1 VSASK
6 DKKVPKPNV
15 HSVCGSL
22 TVDRY
27 RPALNPTEFQSLP
40 ENYQDTIVA
49 EVFRERF
56 LNPIT
61 SARRDANADW
71 PFEWFVAVEQ
81 ELGIYRKDKS
91 LLHMVPGDENGA
103 PCPDEATIRL
113 LGDAYRHA
121 MFGVINP
128 FDIPDD
134 YSEQKPWDI
143 DDPGDGVLL
152 IDSWT
157 YPMVE
162 MFLDL
167 PAGRGKTADSPM
179 IGYQLWVGYE
189 ASISGDIAV
198 APVLEKGDTFTEE
211 DMVHL
216 PAVDVIVALF
226 GPQKPKGRR
235 PKFAPSKP
243 PSYGKYDLY
252 QLHRVQVAADE
263 LEADVAEPIQA
274 IQRLNAECYSVL
286 GQSEDAVRIN
296 DAAAWIVEREDAR
309 KRRWNQ
315 KNVAPVTFIPAP
327 APEETAAE

>member
-1 VSASK
+1 MSASK
-6 DKKVPKPNV
+6 DKPTV

-49 EVFRERF
+49 ECFRQRF
-56 LNPIT
+56 LNKVT
-61 SARRDANADW
+61 GARHDANAEW
-71 PFEWFVAVEQ
+71 PFEWFIAVEQ
-81 ELGIYRKDKS
+81 ELGIYGKDKS

-103 PCPDEATIRL
+103 PCPDAATLRL
-113 LGDAYRHA
+113 LGDSYRDS

-128 FDIPDD
+128 FEFPED
-134 YSEQKPWDI
+134 YSETKPWNV
-143 DDPGDGVLL
+143 DDPGDGVIL
-152 IDSWT
+152 IDRWT

-167 PAGRGKTADSPM
+167 KAGRGKTADTPM

-189 ASISGDIAV
+189 ESIYGDIAV
-198 APVLEKGDTFTEE
+198 APVVEDGEAFSEE
-211 DMVHL
+211 DMLHL
-216 PAVDVIVALF
+216 PAVDVIIALF
-226 GPQKPKGRR
+226 GPQKPTGRR
-235 PKFAPSKP
+235 PKYAPSQP
-243 PSYGKYDLY
+243 PQYGKYDLY
-252 QLHRVQVAADE
+252 QLHRIPVIADE
-263 LEADVAEPIQA
+263 IEADVTEPLQA
-274 IQRLNAECYSVL
+274 IQRLNAECYSIL

-315 KNVAPVTFIPAP
+315 KNVAPVTFLPPAP
-327 APEETAAE
+327 APEEKAKK